1 MKADNLKSI
10 ALLFAV
16 LLPMAEVSLG
26 DTFVSSAFTLDMRLE
41 NGRRI
46 ARGTEAIRTCAIW
59 DAGDFATVT
68 QTRPGGSPATIH
80 TTSGTGVESVSWD
93 AKHAEPGDHLFTH
106 VTSRGGSTVATYSVT
121 FEVPEPS
128 LEAIRIFGP
137 TNFYSG
143 NSAEYTCMGYFSDDS
158 GREITPAWSIIGNPA
173 NVSVAADGTLSVG
186 QSSTAS
192 AATLRAVATVNGS
205 VQTNELA
212 VSFGAAH
219 LSLGERRLIFENSGG
234 EKSVTVHAS
243 GEWTAT
249 SSDPWLVISAGHGV
263 GDGMLAVAC
272 GVNPETM
279 RRLAT
284 VTVRCGDLP
293 PATLQVMQ
301 YPGEE
306 KSFVT
311 VRFDTQGGSAPFK
324 TREYEVGG
332 IYGTLP
338 SATLP
343 GKIFGGWWTS
353 AGGQGTRILVGSEV
367 AAAVQRLYAYWRDI
381 SAADALDNSLN
392 LLSHSDEPWVIDQSV
407 SRCGGASMR
416 SGAIDFMETSTIIA
430 EVTGPGKLSFW
441 WRTSSDDWDW
451 LAFYDVDDHQP
462 VKDISGETDWTH
474 VEYRISDSATHYLK
488 WSYEKYSGTAAGRDC
503 AWLDEVVWIPDFGVG
518 DIAPQSLDDHVAPAA
533 WREMFGLGNAS
544 LDLDSDG
551 DGMTD
556 WEEYVTGTNPL
567 DPASLFWLLISMDG
581 DTPMLTATPDLGTSR
596 EYIFEGKADLSDENW
611 VSPTNSTHRFFRA
624 RVNLK

>member
-1 MKADNLKSI
+1 MKTKATKTVSAMLTAFLSMAG
-10 ALLFAV
+10 AL
-16 LLPMAEVSLG
+16 LG
-26 DTFVSSAFTLDMRLE
+26 DTFVSSAFTLDMRME
-41 NGRRI
+41 NGRRV
-46 ARGTEAIRTCAIW
+46 AHETEAIMASAAWDGGDVAAI
-59 DAGDFATVT
+59 G
-68 QTRPGGSPATIH
+68 QTPPGGSPTTLH
-80 TTSGTGVESVSWD
+80 TTSGTGVESIFWD
-93 AKHAEPGDHLFTH
+93 AKHAEPGDHVFTY
-106 VTSRGGSTVATYSVT
+106 TASRNGSTIATYSVT

-143 NSAEYTCMGYFSDDS
+143 NSVQYTCMGYFSDDS
-158 GREITPAWSIIGNPA
+158 GREIVPEWSIIGNPA
-173 NVSVAADGTLSVG
+173 NVSVDADGILSAG
-186 QSSTAS
+186 QSATDS

-205 VQTNELA
+205 ALTNELA

-219 LSLGERRLIFENSGG
+219 LSLGERRLIFENDGG

-243 GEWTAT
+243 GEWSAT
-249 SSDPWLVISAGHGV
+249 SSDPWLVMSAGNGV
-263 GDGMLAVAC
+263 GDGMLAVEC
-272 GVNPETM
+272 GVNPETV

-284 VTVRCGDLP
+284 VTVICGDLP
-293 PATLQVMQ
+293 PTTLQVMQ

-311 VRFDTQGGSAPFK
+311 VRFDTQGGTASFVK
-324 TREYEVGG
+324 REYEVGS

-353 AGGQGTRILVGSEV
+353 AGGQGSRILVGSEV

-407 SRCGGASMR
+407 SRCGGSSMR

-451 LAFYDVDDHQP
+451 LAFYDIDDHLP

-488 WSYEKYSGTAAGRDC
+488 WSYEKCSGTAAGRDC
-503 AWLDEVVWIPDFGVG
+503 AWLDEVVWLPDFGSG
-518 DIAPQSLDDHVAPAA
+518 DVLPQSLDDHVVPTA
-533 WREMFGLGNAS
+533 WREMHGLGDAS

-551 DGMTD
+551 DGMSD
-556 WEEYVTGTNPL
+556 WEEYVAGTNPL
-567 DPASLFWLLISMDG
+567 DPASTFRVSISVNG
-581 DTPMLTATPDLGTSR
+581 DTPVLANTPDLGTLR
-596 EYIFEGKADLSDENW
+596 EYVLEGKEYLDDEEW

-624 RVNLK
+624 KVNLR